1 MNPLINLFNK
11 IRKENITDKKQ
22 NPNNNPL
29 IENTENN
36 QIKAGQSK
44 VKEIFLKIDKR
55 NNFSE
60 INKAEIS
67 KIQSLIGNYKQNEEL
82 INSNINIIMNKLL
95 EKNSNSSFSNDT
107 FMTSQNLCKLICKNN
122 RIGKDNID
130 NVINYLIKRNKN
142 KNKNINTLLINK
154 KNCEIIGSVLTYSFS
169 RLQQYKIKDM
179 NKLKELSKKILD
191 DGVDVQKDFAK
202 YCRENKNFDN
212 KKITTYWKSQR
223 NKYIC
228 LPELIFL
235 INIYSQVSMIEIDF
249 NIFDENLN
257 RDETQT
263 QLIELTILNI
273 HWLFNSLRSFKIN
286 LINEKFQELLYNYYN
301 KKMNKMNYSYDES
314 IKKNISINE
323 DYIFKKKW
331 NFENFFKVEENR
343 NISNLQQYYNTN
355 SSKTVFMKKSINLE
369 DMMKTRSTF
378 VPDNSRNTISTLGVN
393 NIFEKDFNININKS
407 INNDNKKKENMK
419 YIINEFHS
427 PLELILITFYSLSI
441 AENCKNLEIVMNDS
455 YTWEFLD
462 FFKNF
467 VGFEVID
474 ENIREFNIL
483 DILIYNKINTMNK
496 LNIEINSLDYTTFE
510 NLLNIIYNNE
520 SLSVINVSLF
530 SSDVTYTPHFL
541 CKIFKLESLDDI
553 ITKLEEFSEENEN
566 TITDFED
573 KILNIL
579 STYFTNNL
587 SVFFDIIK
595 NLNNLTEICL
605 NIEIP
610 FSIMNKTYYIN
621 PLLKFI
627 LNILFY
633 SLKDSKIQKLCLLSP
648 NIMLDNRKIP
658 NINNLLAQI
667 NAEDNLLLKNLS
679 LHFQFYQ
686 IPNITNFISTRIQI
700 LNIGD
705 LDIYTLKIFCDK
717 ICNPIFNINSLLQ
730 QLSIGILNSIIN
742 FSIELKLLLRKL
754 FNIKIKN
761 LLALS
766 LYSNIIIDNEID
778 YDYLLQIL
786 NNNWISEYNI
796 ILNYQS
802 EFMMASFSDDTAN
815 IKFFVPHN
823 LEKKLLDPD
832 DIMALNDNPI
842 ALEVD
847 NNKDYYDDAYWYL
860 KYLFENVYVD
870 KIKSEKRNKNMIMGI
885 LKYLYFLKKPKISHF
900 SAQLR

>member
-1 MNPLINLFNK
+1 
-11 IRKENITDKKQ
+11 
-22 NPNNNPL
+22 
-29 IENTENN
+29 
-36 QIKAGQSK
+36 
-44 VKEIFLKIDKR
+44 
-55 NNFSE
+55 
-60 INKAEIS
+60 
-67 KIQSLIGNYKQNEEL
+67 
-82 INSNINIIMNKLL
+82 
-95 EKNSNSSFSNDT
+95 
-107 FMTSQNLCKLICKNN
+107 
-122 RIGKDNID
+122 
-130 NVINYLIKRNKN
+130 
-142 KNKNINTLLINK
+142 
-154 KNCEIIGSVLTYSFS
+154 
-169 RLQQYKIKDM
+169 
-179 NKLKELSKKILD
+179 
-191 DGVDVQKDFAK
+191 
-202 YCRENKNFDN
+202 
-212 KKITTYWKSQR
+212 
-223 NKYIC
+223 
-228 LPELIFL
+228 
-235 INIYSQVSMIEIDF
+235 
-249 NIFDENLN
+249 
-257 RDETQT
+257 
-263 QLIELTILNI
+263 
-273 HWLFNSLRSFKIN
+273 
-286 LINEKFQELLYNYYN
+286 
-301 KKMNKMNYSYDES
+301 
-314 IKKNISINE
+314 
-323 DYIFKKKW
+323 
-331 NFENFFKVEENR
+331 
-343 NISNLQQYYNTN
+343 
-355 SSKTVFMKKSINLE
+355 
-369 DMMKTRSTF
+369 
-378 VPDNSRNTISTLGVN
+378 
-393 NIFEKDFNININKS
+393 
-407 INNDNKKKENMK
+407 MK

>member
-11 IRKENITDKKQ
+11 SRKKNITDKKQ
-22 NPNNNPL
+22 NSNNNLL

-36 QIKAGQSK
+36 QKKVGQSNI
-44 VKEIFLKIDKR
+44 KEYFLKIDKR

-95 EKNSNSSFSNDT
+95 EKNSNSTFSNDT
-107 FMTSQNLCKLICKNN
+107 FMMSQNLCKLICKNN
-122 RIGKDNID
+122 KIGKDNID
-130 NVINYLIKRNKN
+130 NVINYLMKRNKN
-142 KNKNINTLLINK
+142 KNITTLLLNK
-154 KNCEIIGSVLTYSFS
+154 KKCEIIGSVLTYSFS

-179 NKLKELSKKILD
+179 NKLKELSKKILEE
-191 DGVDVQKDFAK
+191 GVDVQKDFAK
-202 YCRENKNFDN
+202 HCKDSKNSGN
-212 KKITTYWKSQR
+212 RKITYYWKSQR
-223 NKYIC
+223 SKYIC

-263 QLIELTILNI
+263 QLIELTLLNI
-273 HWLFNSLRSFKIN
+273 HWLFNSLKSFKIN

-301 KKMNKMNYSYDES
+301 KKMTLLNYWYDET
-314 IKKNISINE
+314 IKKNIKINE
-323 DYIFKKKW
+323 DYLFKKKW
-331 NFENFFKVEENR
+331 NFENFFKIEENR
-343 NISNLQQYYNTN
+343 YISYLEQFYNIN

-369 DMMKTRSTF
+369 DMMKTRSSF
-378 VPDNSRNTISTLGVN
+378 IPDNTRNTIATMGVN
-393 NIFEKDFNININKS
+393 NIFEKDFNINKP

-419 YIINEFHS
+419 YIINEFHN
-427 PLELILITFYSLSI
+427 PLELILMTFFSLSI
-441 AENCKNLEIVMNDS
+441 SENCKNLEIVMNDS

-467 VGFEVID
+467 VGLEVID

-483 DILIYNKINTMNK
+483 DILIYNKINTLNK
-496 LNIEINSLDYTTFE
+496 INIEINSLDYTTFE
-510 NLLNIIYNNE
+510 NLLNIMYNNE
-520 SLSVINVSLF
+520 SLSMINISLF

-553 ITKLEEFSEENEN
+553 STKFEELLGESDSN
-566 TITDFED
+566 IMDIED
-573 KILNIL
+573 KILNKL

-595 NLNNLTEICL
+595 NLNNLTELCL

-610 FSIMNKTYYIN
+610 YNIMNKSYYIN

-627 LNILFY
+627 LNILFFC
-633 SLKDSKIQKLCLLSP
+633 LKDSKIQKLCLLSP
-648 NIMLDNRKIP
+648 NILLDNRIIP

-686 IPNITNFISTRIQI
+686 MPNITNFISTRIQI

-717 ICNPIFNINSLLQ
+717 ICSPIFNLNSLLQ

-754 FNIKIKN
+754 FNVKIKN
-761 LLALS
+761 LLSLN

-796 ILNYQS
+796 ILNYKS
-802 EFMMASFSDDTAN
+802 EFMMASFSDDVTN

-847 NNKDYYDDAYWYL
+847 NNKDYYDEAYWYL

-885 LKYLYFLKKPKISHF
+885 LKYLYFLKTPKISHHTV
-900 SAQLR
+900 QLG

>member
-130 NVINYLIKRNKN
+130 NVINYLMKRNKN
-142 KNKNINTLLINK
+142 KNITTLLLNK

-343 NISNLQQYYNTN
+343 NISNLQQYYNNN

>member
-130 NVINYLIKRNKN
+130 NVINYLMKRNKN
-142 KNKNINTLLINK
+142 KNITTLLLNK
-154 KNCEIIGSVLTYSFS
+154 KKCEIIGSVLTYSFS

-235 INIYSQVSMIEIDF
+235 INIYSQVSIIEIDF

-343 NISNLQQYYNTN
+343 NISNLQQYYNNN

-553 ITKLEEFSEENEN
+553 ITKLEEFSGENEN

>member
-11 IRKENITDKKQ
+11 VRKKNIIDKKQ

-36 QIKAGQSK
+36 QIKTGQSK

-130 NVINYLIKRNKN
+130 NVINYLMKRNKN
-142 KNKNINTLLINK
+142 KNITTLLLNK
-154 KNCEIIGSVLTYSFS
+154 KKCEIIGSVLTYSFS

-179 NKLKELSKKILD
+179 NKLKELSKKIVD
-191 DGVDVQKDFAK
+191 EGVDVQKDFAK
-202 YCRENKNFDN
+202 YCKENKNFDN
-212 KKITTYWKSQR
+212 KKITNFWKSQR

-235 INIYSQVSMIEIDF
+235 INIYSQVSLIEIDF

-301 KKMNKMNYSYDES
+301 KKMNLMNYYYDES
-314 IKKNISINE
+314 IKKNMSINE

-331 NFENFFKVEENR
+331 NFENFFKIEENR
-343 NISNLQQYYNTN
+343 NITNLQQYYNIN

-378 VPDNSRNTISTLGVN
+378 VPDNTRNTISTLGVN

-553 ITKLEEFSEENEN
+553 ITKLEEFTGENEN

-610 FSIMNKTYYIN
+610 YNIMNKTYYIN

-705 LDIYTLKIFCDK
+705 LDIYTLKTFCEK

-823 LEKKLLDPD
+823 LEKKLLEPD

-847 NNKDYYDDAYWYL
+847 NNKDYYDEAYWYL

-885 LKYLYFLKKPKISHF
+885 LKYLYFLKKPKISHLT
-900 SAQLR
+900 AKLG